1 MGGRK
6 TDFIHPPMPLRHHY
20 EYLDFE
26 WEGRGGGHTI
36 KLTETVINSK
46 MFHIDFLNIV
56 DVLNNAS
63 VLVLLRAT
71 WVTGCK

>member
-1 MGGRK
+1 M
-6 TDFIHPPMPLRHHY
+6 
-20 EYLDFE
+20 
-26 WEGRGGGHTI
+26 GGGHTI